1 MSDSSNCAVTLC
13 AAGHA
18 QALVE
23 KRRRLASIAVKDA
36 RFAASLR
43 FREEAEAAARAATAE
58 AAAPR
63 TGAVW
68 RHLRRAA
75 AEAFS

>member
-1 MSDSSNCAVTLC
+1 M
-13 AAGHA
+13 
-18 QALVE
+18 E

-58 AAAPR
+58 AAR
-63 TGAVW
+63 TGAV
-68 RHLRRAA
+68 
-75 AEAFS
+75 